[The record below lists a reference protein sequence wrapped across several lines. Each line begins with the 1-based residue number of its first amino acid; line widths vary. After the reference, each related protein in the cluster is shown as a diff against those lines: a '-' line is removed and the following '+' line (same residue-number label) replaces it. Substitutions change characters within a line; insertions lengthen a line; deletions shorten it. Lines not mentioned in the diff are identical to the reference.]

1 MDILRSEKMKE
12 IAKSIN
18 PNWYSITLIELVV
31 FGTLML
37 FIKELP
43 EVWKSYLLPSLIVH
57 LIGTGLIGYFQG
69 ALFRAKGMVQGY
81 HDPVVKFGIAYA
93 VWFVA
98 LIAYFMY
105 RGLL

>member
-1 MDILRSEKMKE
+1 MKE

-57 LIGTGLIGYFQG
+57 FDQRFEIDPGGG
-69 ALFRAKGMVQGY
+69 AGKNHRA
-81 HDPVVKFGIAYA
+81 H
-93 VWFVA
+93 
-98 LIAYFMY
+98 
-105 RGLL
+105 